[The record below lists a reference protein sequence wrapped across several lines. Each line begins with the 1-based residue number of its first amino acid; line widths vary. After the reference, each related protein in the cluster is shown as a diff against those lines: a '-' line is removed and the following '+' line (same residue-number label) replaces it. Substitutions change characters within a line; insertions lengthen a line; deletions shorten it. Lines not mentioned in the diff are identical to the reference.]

1 MHCEGATMTRQ
12 QLVARLEAL
21 RAMAWRLQYVP
32 GVRALVDELARL
44 TQDVQRD
51 GVADDSP

>member
-1 MHCEGATMTRQ
+1 MRCEGATMTKQ
-12 QLVARLEAL
+12 QLVGRLEAL

-44 TQDVQRD
+44 TRDVQRE
-51 GVADDSP
+51 GVTDE

>member
-1 MHCEGATMTRQ
+1 MTRQ

-21 RAMAWRLQYVP
+21 RAMAWQFQYVP

-44 TQDVQRD
+44 TQDVQRE
-51 GVADDSP
+51 GVSDDAP

>member
-1 MHCEGATMTRQ
+1 MRCEGATMTKQ

-21 RAMAWRLQYVP
+21 RAMSWRFQYVP

-44 TQDVQRD
+44 TRDVQRE
-51 GVADDSP
+51 GVTDDAP

>member
-1 MHCEGATMTRQ
+1 MRCEGATMTKQ

-21 RAMAWRLQYVP
+21 RAMSWRFQYVP

-44 TQDVQRD
+44 TQDVQRE
-51 GVADDSP
+51 GVTDE